1 MRDVAE
7 NIVKRAKFINTL
19 LDHFWKRWS
28 REYLS
33 ELREHQNCRNK
44 VPGHQVQAGDVA
56 MTHDNLPRNRWKLG
70 LVIELY
76 EGKDGFKRGCKL
88 RTITKTGRASYLNR
102 PINKLYALEIP
113 SERTIKTNDNE
124 VGFNQSKI
132 NADDQLKDE
141 ISNELDSDEKIDN
154 LGKTRIF

>member
-1 MRDVAE
+1 M
-7 NIVKRAKFINTL
+7 I
-19 LDHFWKRWS
+19 
-28 REYLS
+28 
-33 ELREHQNCRNK
+33 
-44 VPGHQVQAGDVA
+44 
-56 MTHDNLPRNRWKLG
+56 HDNLPRNRWKLG

-132 NADDQLKDE
+132 NVYDQLKNE
-141 ISNELDSDEKIDN
+141 ISNELDSDEKNDN
-154 LGKTRIF
+154 LENTEFSNVTTRPRRIEADKGISKRLQFNHV